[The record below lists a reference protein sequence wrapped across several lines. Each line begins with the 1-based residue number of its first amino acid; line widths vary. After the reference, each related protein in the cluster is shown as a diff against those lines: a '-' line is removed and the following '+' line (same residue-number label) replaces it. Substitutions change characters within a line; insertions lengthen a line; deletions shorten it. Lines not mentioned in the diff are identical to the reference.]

1 MTSFTKRLVGATVQS
16 RGLKC
21 GLCSAADRLPFEWM

>member
-1 MTSFTKRLVGATVQS
+1 MKSFRKRLVGATMQS

-21 GLCSAADRLPFEWM
+21 GLCSAAERLPFWWM